1 MAASSPARE
10 QIHIRLSLAPSARA
24 ELERIAEQDRRSLAS
39 AALVG
44 YRGMV
49 ESSAS
54 KRGSGTWLIPRP
66 QTRTHRHRRL
76 HRLHPRSRFMR
87 VRTEAGSEW
96 VPRSDL
102 QPSPAPEPS
111 AAPAPGDTPP
121 GPAAVWPVKKPRVVA
136 ARGLANGEFVISELK
151 FHRSRRQCCAP
162 CSARRSSAQ
171 RLW

>member
-1 MAASSPARE
+1 MADPAPANSHTPSPAPASPAPAPGSLTGTRYDAPISD
-10 QIHIRLSLAPSARA
+10 QAFDRLGP
-24 ELERIAEQDRRSLAS
+24 QD
-39 AALVG
+39 
-44 YRGMV
+44 
-49 ESSAS
+49 
-54 KRGSGTWLIPRP
+54 
-66 QTRTHRHRRL
+66 Q
-76 HRLHPRSRFMR
+76 SRFMR

>member
-1 MAASSPARE
+1 MAASSSARE
-10 QIHIRLSLAPSARA
+10 QIHIRLSLARSARA

-76 HRLHPRSRFMR
+76 HRLHPRPARSR
-87 VRTEAGSEW
+87 VRDTTRRSLIRHSTGLVRRINPGSCACA
-96 VPRSDL
+96 PR
-102 QPSPAPEPS
+102 
-111 AAPAPGDTPP
+111 
-121 GPAAVWPVKKPRVVA
+121 PAASGCRDLISNRTRLRSPR
-136 ARGLANGEFVISELK
+136 RRLHLVI
-151 FHRSRRQCCAP
+151 HRP
-162 CSARRSSAQ
+162 ARR
-171 RLW
+171 RCGR